1 MNTPDH
7 SLLGK
12 AIDYPIAYDPS
23 LLFAIARADNRAALG
38 LADALPFHGVD
49 IWNAYELGWLDAR
62 GKPRVAM
69 AEFRVPA
76 DSPKLI
82 ESKSF
87 KPYLGSLAQQIG
99 RAHVFTPVT
108 KSHIVYRLLL
118 EKNE

>member
-38 LADALPFHGVD
+38 LADALPFHGVA

-76 DSPKLI
+76 DPPKLN
-82 ESKSF
+82 
-87 KPYLGSLAQQIG
+87 PIG
-99 RAHVFTPVT
+99 RGACREKVWYDVT
-108 KSHIVYRLLL
+108 NSVVA
-118 EKNE
+118 